1 MKNIP
6 FSAAL
11 WGIILALPFIYAAI
25 AVLGLI
31 TPPSAYW
38 AQPYPL
44 LNSYGAIS
52 LAVSGG
58 IYWGFAAKSRPGIF
72 DAIIAMLPPLAAL
85 GASFSPVPLLPL
97 AIATAGLIVVDL
109 IFIAR
114 GLAPK
119 WWFPL
124 RFFTTT
130 VAAGSMFIA
139 YYA

>member
-11 WGIILALPFIYAAI
+11 WGVVLSIPFIYAAI
-25 AVLGLI
+25 VVQGWF
-31 TPPSAYW
+31 TPPNIFGAHPR
-38 AQPYPL
+38 QFLPI
-44 LNSYGAIS
+44 YGAIT
-52 LAVSGG
+52 LAMSGG

-85 GASFSPVPLLPL
+85 GASFAPLPLLPL
-97 AIATAGLIVVDL
+97 AIATAALIVVDL
-109 IFIAR
+109 TFIAR

-124 RFFTTT
+124 RLFTTT
-130 VAAGSMFIA
+130 IAAGSMIFA

>member
-6 FSAAL
+6 LSASL
-11 WGIILALPFIYAAI
+11 WAIILALPFIYCAI

-31 TPPSAYW
+31 NPPSAFW

-58 IYWGFAAKSRPGIF
+58 IYWGFAAKSKPGIL
-72 DAIIAMLPPLAAL
+72 DAVIAILPPLAAL
-85 GASFSPVPLLPL
+85 AASFTPSPLLPL

-109 IFIAR
+109 TFIAR

-119 WWFPL
+119 WWFSL
-124 RFFTTT
+124 RIFTTT
-130 VAAGSMFIA
+130 IA
-139 YYA
+139 SGAMLIGYYA